1 MADELVAGLGCVGL
15 SIILFII
22 SGAMISQTSG
32 SVVNGTTNVATG
44 MANSMGMIFG
54 LGGVLAFIV
63 GIILIFVGFRRG
75 SGS

>member
-1 MADELVAGLGCVGL
+1 
-15 SIILFII
+15 
-22 SGAMISQTSG
+22 
-32 SVVNGTTNVATG
+32 